1 MQVSGLGTVTLR
13 QTLKG
18 KSWTGR
24 RTSMEQVDELRRP
37 EAKTRLMYR
46 IVCWGSG
53 ITILASIAYGILTS
67 ALFSSGGVLDVGANL
82 VNVDFPA
89 PFFAKPVT
97 YLSIACVTF
106 FYTGLRL
113 WQNRVAQWPQI
124 TLAFLQLFAIVVAFA
139 SAYEVL
145 YNFMLWGA
153 FFGAQL
159 LQIAVNPALANPNI
173 VVGPGPVPWNL
184 VFATKM
190 FSALFVISGYSVYFL
205 RRIHQGRGLS
215 DVL

>member
-1 MQVSGLGTVTLR
+1 
-13 QTLKG
+13 
-18 KSWTGR
+18 
-24 RTSMEQVDELRRP
+24 MEQVDELRRP
-37 EAKTRLMYR
+37 EANTRLMYR
-46 IVCWGSG
+46 IVCWVSG
-53 ITILASIAYGILTS
+53 ITILATIVYGLLTS
-67 ALFSSGGVLDVGANL
+67 ALFSTNGVLDVGANL

-113 WQNRVAQWPQI
+113 WQNRVAQWPQL
-124 TLAFLQLFAIVVAFA
+124 TLASLQLLAIVVAFA
-139 SAYEVL
+139 SAYEVM

-153 FFGAQL
+153 YFGAQL
-159 LQIAVNPALANPNI
+159 LQLAIINPAIANPNT

-190 FSALFVISGYSVYFL
+190 FAALFVISGYSVYFL
-205 RRIHQGRGLS
+205 RRIHNVKALS

>member
-1 MQVSGLGTVTLR
+1 
-13 QTLKG
+13 
-18 KSWTGR
+18 
-24 RTSMEQVDELRRP
+24 MEQMDELRRP

-46 IVCWGSG
+46 IVCWISG
-53 ITILASIAYGILTS
+53 ITIIATITYGLLTS
-67 ALFSSGGVLDVGANL
+67 ALFSTGGVLDVGANL
-82 VNVDFPA
+82 VNIDFPA

-124 TLAFLQLFAIVVAFA
+124 TLASLQLFAIVVAFA

-159 LQIAVNPALANPNI
+159 LNQQINNPNI

-190 FSALFVISGYSVYFL
+190 FAALFVISGYSVYFL
-205 RRIHQGRGLS
+205 RRIHQVKGIS

>member
-1 MQVSGLGTVTLR
+1 
-13 QTLKG
+13 
-18 KSWTGR
+18 
-24 RTSMEQVDELRRP
+24 MEQVDELRRI
-37 EAKTRLMYR
+37 EAKTRLLYR
-46 IVCWGSG
+46 VVCWVSG
-53 ITILASIAYGILTS
+53 ITILASITYGLLTS
-67 ALFSSGGVLDVGANL
+67 ALFSSGGVLDIGSTL

-97 YLSIACVTF
+97 YLSIACITF

-113 WQNRVAQWPQI
+113 WQSRVAQWSQLR
-124 TLAFLQLFAIVVAFA
+124 LAALQLFAIVVAFA

-159 LQIAVNPALANPNI
+159 LNQQLANPNI
-173 VVGPGPVPWNL
+173 VNGPGPVPWNL

-190 FSALFVISGYSVYFL
+190 FSSLFVISGYSVYFL
-205 RRIHQGRGLS
+205 RRIHRGKGLT